1 MLFQVT
7 VCFHKLITFSKS
19 FNYKYTAMK
28 KLLFALLLFTGL
40 VACKSKSAYNYNE
53 EVLKLEKSLEP
64 EIRATE
70 SDVERFIGEDKY
82 DSIAVAGKKMEQ
94 LVQQKIDIINEKPA
108 PKVKEAEN
116 FKAATLRYFKFI
128 KSMYTGYKELG
139 MAQTEEAREAVK
151 DDLRK
156 LIGEKDAAIQDM
168 QSAQKKYAA
177 ANGFKVQ

>member
-1 MLFQVT
+1 MRKLF
-7 VCFHKLITFSKS
+7 I
-19 FNYKYTAMK
+19 A
-28 KLLFALLLFTGL
+28 LFLFTGL
-40 VACKSKSAYNYNE
+40 VACKSKSAYNYNH
-53 EVLKLEKSLEP
+53 EVLKLEKSLEAD
-64 EIRATE
+64 IKATE
-70 SDVERFIGEDKY
+70 NNVERYIGEDNY

-94 LVQQKIDIINEKPA
+94 LVQQKIDIINDKPA
-108 PKVKEAEN
+108 PKVKEGDN
-116 FKAATLRYFKFI
+116 FKAASLRYFRFI

-139 MAQTEEAREAVK
+139 LAKTEEARETVK